1 VKSESIRQVL
11 QKSKQTEEPLFVIYD
26 DTISKKTKP
35 SSQATSPMEQ
45 TGFHHSHLEGKVV
58 WGHQVQAAVMACGD
72 MALIHS
78 IDLYDP
84 TNIKPDGSVYTK
96 IERVC
101 DRAGTMRLPPHGG
114 YALVD
119 SWFTCPK
126 VIDSCAAAGY
136 HLIGGLKTNRIL
148 YPHGIRIS
156 VQDFASHIRK
166 EDVRLVTVNGSSYWT
181 YRYEGALNEIPN
193 AVVLLCWPEQ
203 GFGQSKALRAFL
215 CTDVSL
221 ETETISAYYSK
232 RWPIEVFFRQ
242 SKGNLGFA
250 TYQVRSA
257 TAFIR
262 LWTLL
267 AWTHLFCMIGQ
278 GEPCSFGDG
287 LRKARKQTKVDYT
300 QFIYE
305 CGQTASLLMMCY
317 LV

>member
-1 VKSESIRQVL
+1 
-11 QKSKQTEEPLFVIYD
+11 
-26 DTISKKTKP
+26 
-35 SSQATSPMEQ
+35 
-45 TGFHHSHLEGKVV
+45 
-58 WGHQVQAAVMACGD
+58 
-72 MALIHS
+72 
-78 IDLYDP
+78 
-84 TNIKPDGSVYTK
+84 
-96 IERVC
+96 
-101 DRAGTMRLPPHGG
+101 
-114 YALVD
+114 
-119 SWFTCPK
+119 
-126 VIDSCAAAGY
+126 
-136 HLIGGLKTNRIL
+136 
-148 YPHGIRIS
+148 
-156 VQDFASHIRK
+156 
-166 EDVRLVTVNGSSYWT
+166 VTVNGSSYWT

-287 LRKARKQTKVDYT
+287 LRKVRKQTKVDYT

-305 CGQTASLLMMCY
+305 CGQNGIPFDDVLSCLKLA
-317 LV
+317 